1 MKKKGRLMVIKY
13 QCQENIINRLK
24 SCLDMCAIKY
34 VVFKEYD
41 FTDGNSLYKIYI
53 DRNKCTWEQVK
64 AEVNRVK
71 STKFNYVSGEYIE
84 NGRVFMEV

>member
-1 MKKKGRLMVIKY
+1 MVIKY

-64 AEVNRVK
+64 AEVNRVQ

>member
-1 MKKKGRLMVIKY
+1 MKKKSRLMVIKY
-13 QCQENIINRLK
+13 QCQENIINRLRT
-24 SCLDMCAIKY
+24 CLEMCGIKY

-41 FTDGNSLYKIYI
+41 FTDGTSLYKIYI
-53 DRNKCTWEQVK
+53 DKNKCTWEQVM

-71 STKFNYVSGEYIE
+71 PTKFNYVSGEYID

>member
-1 MKKKGRLMVIKY
+1 MKKKNRLMVIKY
-13 QCQENIINRLK
+13 QCTEDIIERLQT
-24 SCLDMCAIKY
+24 CLDMCCIKY
-34 VVFKEYD
+34 VIFKEYD

-53 DRNKCTWEQVK
+53 DKNKCTWEQVK

>member
-1 MKKKGRLMVIKY
+1 MKQKKRLMVIKY
-13 QCQENIINRLK
+13 QCQKNIIDRLET
-24 SCLDMCAIKY
+24 CFDMCAIKY

-41 FTDGNSLYKIYI
+41 FTDGTSLYKIYI
-53 DRNKCTWEQVK
+53 DKNKCTWEQVK